1 MITPDATS
9 PTVATGS
16 AEDVDGLLDALRSGQ
31 APEGADALPAE
42 FLSTVADVVTTPA
55 GSMDVVLSSPQGY
68 STHEFTLS
76 RAGALRR
83 SRGTTSQEEIA
94 LHPMTVLPGALLR
107 LVGISPVEASDPS
120 VLVEAEGS
128 VVDALFAEDADAR
141 SEAWR
146 SVTTAMA
153 TLPSASR
160 QDLEDAAPRAAR
172 VVRHR
177 PEGSRSATTLML
189 RGRYLLP
196 AEDPTGGLH
205 GTTATGAARAVMT
218 ALLR

>member
-1 MITPDATS
+1 LITPDATS

-16 AEDVDGLLDALRSGQ
+16 AEDVDGFLDALRSGQ
-31 APEGADALPAE
+31 APEGADALRAE
-42 FLSTVADVVTTPA
+42 FLSTVAEVVTAPA

-68 STHEFTLS
+68 STHGFTLS

-107 LVGISPVEASDPS
+107 LVGISPVEASESS
-120 VLVEAEGS
+120 VIVEAEDS
-128 VVDALFAEDADAR
+128 VVDALFEADADAR
-141 SEAWR
+141 SAAWR
-146 SVTTAMA
+146 SVTAAMA
-153 TLPSASR
+153 SLPSSAR
-160 QDLEDAAPRAAR
+160 KDLEDAEPRAAR

-196 AEDPTGGLH
+196 AEDSVDQVH
-205 GTTATGAARAVMT
+205 GTTPTGAARAVMT